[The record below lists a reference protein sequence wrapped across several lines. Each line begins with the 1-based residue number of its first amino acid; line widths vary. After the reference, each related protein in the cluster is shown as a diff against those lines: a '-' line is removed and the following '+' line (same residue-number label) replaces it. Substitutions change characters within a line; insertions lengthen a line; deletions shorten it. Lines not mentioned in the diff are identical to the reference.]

1 MVTNLFRCQFFFSA
15 LVHFLANVGQ
25 PVGKRN
31 LNQFFWLH
39 KLLVGQTWAQTEH
52 IHGLVLLD
60 VGYPLPTKA
69 FIVFVV
75 DFVEDARCGNQ

>member
-1 MVTNLFRCQFFFSA
+1 
-15 LVHFLANVGQ
+15 
-25 PVGKRN
+25 
-31 LNQFFWLH
+31 
-39 KLLVGQTWAQTEH
+39 
-52 IHGLVLLD
+52 